1 MCIFRVENFIG
12 GGAEMDPKSGG
23 PIIENDICP
32 PPLRELRLGHTMES
46 SATADSTG

>member
-32 PPLRELRLGHTMES
+32 PPSPRAAARTHYGVKRYS
-46 SATADSTG
+46 R